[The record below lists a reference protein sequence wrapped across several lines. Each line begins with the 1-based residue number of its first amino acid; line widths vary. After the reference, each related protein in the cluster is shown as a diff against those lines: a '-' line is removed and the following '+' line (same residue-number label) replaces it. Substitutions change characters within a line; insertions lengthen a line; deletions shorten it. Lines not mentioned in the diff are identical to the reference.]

1 MRKKSYLFWNS
12 LPLGN
17 THLEF
22 EPLSSQR
29 MGQTSTYLVDVPPT
43 TYLVDVPPTTY
54 LVDVPPT
61 TYLVD
66 VPPTTYLVD
75 VPPTTYLVDVPP
87 TTYLV
92 DGLSKKIF
100 FPFTLNGMAMAT
112 SASIISK

>member
-43 TYLVDVPPTTY
+43 TYLVD
-54 LVDVPPT
+54 
-61 TYLVD
+61 
-66 VPPTTYLVD
+66 
-75 VPPTTYLVDVPP
+75 
-87 TTYLV
+87 
-92 DGLSKKIF
+92 GLSKKIF